1 MTLKNTLVSSAVDT
15 AALQNW
21 ITSYLDPVKTIL
33 LFVIP
38 IILAIYLILKAIEWW
53 QKEAEGENPR
63 PYWVTVK
70 KGVIVGIIA
79 MSVDILLVI
88 FGI

>member
-21 ITSYLDPVKTIL
+21 ITGYLDPVKTIL

>member
-21 ITSYLDPVKTIL
+21 ITGYLDPVKTIL

-53 QKEAEGENPR
+53 QKEAEGENPH